1 MLCVLSKCYTICIR
15 ARSFAR
21 SLPDMAIRLFR
32 RSHARSFARSFV
44 HSFTRLF
51 DQLLL
56 LTPQLICSSNAP
68 FSGKS
73 PLFPCCSLFR
83 AIHKRTHNNQVRPCC
98 VIVLVHFVPS
108 THMFLAHATLTDRT
122 ILQSQ
127 APEPISNS
135 EAKRRQAGLV
145 HR

>member
-15 ARSFAR
+15 ARSFVR

-44 HSFTRLF
+44 HSFIRLF

-73 PLFPCCSLFR
+73 PLFPCLLAFSSNTQAYIGQPSQAMLCQSACSL
-83 AIHKRTHNNQVRPCC
+83 RPIETYVTC
-98 VIVLVHFVPS
+98 
-108 THMFLAHATLTDRT
+108 A
-122 ILQSQ
+122 
-127 APEPISNS
+127 SNS
-135 EAKRRQAGLV
+135 